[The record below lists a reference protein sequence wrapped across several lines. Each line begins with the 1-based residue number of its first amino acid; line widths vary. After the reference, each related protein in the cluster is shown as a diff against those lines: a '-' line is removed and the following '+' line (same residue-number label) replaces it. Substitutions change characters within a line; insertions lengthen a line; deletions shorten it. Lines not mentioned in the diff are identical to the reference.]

1 MDAVELGEKFLFPVK
16 YVSEGV
22 CVPKF
27 NAVREFLHSPGNVVG
42 VVIPRILDD
51 GWKGGIVEPNGF

>member
-1 MDAVELGEKFLFPVK
+1 MITQQFLDAVKLGEKSLFPVK

-27 NAVREFLHSPGNVVG
+27 NAVCEFLLSPGNVVG
-42 VVIPRILDD
+42 VVVPKILDD
-51 GWKGGIVEPNGF
+51 G

>member
-1 MDAVELGEKFLFPVK
+1 MITQQFLDAVKLGEKSLFPVK

-27 NAVREFLHSPGNVVG
+27 NAVCEFLHSPGNVVG
-42 VVIPRILDD
+42 VVVPRILDD
-51 GWKGGIVEPNGF
+51 G